1 MKKLIRG
8 RMNEQMNKRIE
19 EWVRGWINEWM
30 SKMKRRVKG
39 EDEWMNVFYVY
50 EKRVDNVQNK

>member
-8 RMNEQMNKRIE
+8 RMNEQMNKRI
-19 EWVRGWINEWM
+19 NEWM
-30 SKMKRRVKG
+30 SKMKGRVKG